1 MKIYT
6 QTGDQGKTS
15 LLSGE
20 RVSKSHIRIK
30 AYGSVDELNASLGVL
45 KSFLPDGSDQTLLPL
60 MEIQSDLFHMG
71 ALLAATPG
79 SDVIGQLTPIGPGH
93 IRRLEQMID
102 KMEDR
107 LPELKAFILPGGHP
121 AAAWAHVARTICR
134 RAERDVIELAATP
147 DAQAEEPDHLA
158 PVITY
163 LNRLSDYL
171 FVAARFLNQQN
182 GMADVIWRV

>member
-6 QTGDQGKTS
+6 QTGDHGKTS

-45 KSFLPDGSDQTLLPL
+45 HSMLPDGSDPMLPPL
-60 MEIQSDLFHMG
+60 KEIQSDLFHIG

-79 SDVIGQLTPIGPGH
+79 SDVVARLTPVGPDRTG
-93 IRRLEQMID
+93 RLEHLID
-102 KMEDR
+102 HMQAS

-121 AAAWAHVARTICR
+121 AAAWAHVARTVCR
-134 RAERDVIELAATP
+134 RAERDVIELAAAPESMGADPENLT
-147 DAQAEEPDHLA
+147 

-171 FVAARFLNQQN
+171 FVAARFLNHRN
-182 GMADVIWRV
+182 GRADVIWRA